1 MIINTLA
8 DYYDYLVEKQ
18 EIPAFGWSNEK
29 VSHAILLNKDG
40 QIASIVSLKKT
51 NKKGKEYVEKME
63 VPEHKVKTSGI
74 VPQFMCDSESSLLGI
89 VVTKEAERKNKEV
102 ERAKKSFM
110 ASVDLH
116 HRVLEGV
123 DSDIAKRVLA
133 YFDTWNP
140 EEAYQNKHVISFLK
154 ESGIKSFLI
163 FADADTGRAAF
174 EDPKIREAWIR
185 HRNRE
190 NADVKLTL
198 CLDKGDY
205 ELPERLHPK
214 IKGIPKANPS
224 GASLIS
230 FNSNAFESYG
240 KNEAQGFNAPI
251 SKINTFK
258 YSSVLN
264 YLLSNKRNTVNLGN
278 TTVVFW
284 AEEAEHECESCF
296 DEMIECEITEDDI
309 KSLYNSLAI
318 GNPIEWKKS
327 IIAYD
332 NPFYVLGV
340 TPNNSRISI
349 RFFLQN
355 KFGRVIKNVLEHYL
369 RLEIIQPYNG
379 HSVLSLS
386 KLMNETVR
394 FADNDNKKDNKIDKQ
409 SESLR
414 EKMLTSLLLG
424 GSYPAELLQVIIS
437 RIRAEQSLGHNGWEK
452 AAIIKAFLLNNYK
465 EYVYL
470 KEVATVSLNM
480 ESRNEAYVLGRLFA
494 VLEDIQRRAS
504 KTKLN
509 VTIKDRFFS
518 SAAATPRVVFPQ
530 LLKLSQSHMKK
541 LNESSYVHYDKLIG
555 ELIDKLE
562 NTSFP
567 PHLSLEDQG
576 TFYLGY
582 YHQERAIFTGN
593 KQSNIEEEEA
603 E

>member
-18 EIPAFGWSNEK
+18 EIPAFGWSNER

-110 ASVDLH
+110 ASVELH

-190 NADVKLTL
+190 NADVMLTL

-240 KNEAQGFNAPI
+240 KNEAQGLNAPI

-278 TTVVFW
+278 ITVVFW

-318 GNPIEWKKS
+318 GNPIEWKK
-327 IIAYD
+327 ILPKYGFGYD
-332 NPFYVLGV
+332 
-340 TPNNSRISI
+340 
-349 RFFLQN
+349 
-355 KFGRVIKNVLEHYL
+355 FGL
-369 RLEIIQPYNG
+369 RNMKVEK
-379 HSVLSLS
+379 SELS
-386 KLMNETVR
+386 KKAKFLITFPKPKVPPEC
-394 FADNDNKKDNKIDKQ
+394 FYAILYIDKGEYNYYTLELDLGSPKIFETGGGIICGQ
-409 SESLR
+409 KGSQHINYGRRCIEDLDEFDKKVQDIIDGKKYNCNEMMQNIDFNAASE
-414 EKMLTSLLLG
+414 ELG
-424 GSYPAELLQVIIS
+424 MTED
-437 RIRAEQSLGHNGWEK
+437 E
-452 AAIIKAFLLNNYK
+452 
-465 EYVYL
+465 L
-470 KEVATVSLNM
+470 KEKC
-480 ESRNEAYVLGRLFA
+480 
-494 VLEDIQRRAS
+494 I
-504 KTKLN
+504 
-509 VTIKDRFFS
+509 
-518 SAAATPRVVFPQ
+518 
-530 LLKLSQSHMKK
+530 
-541 LNESSYVHYDKLIG
+541 
-555 ELIDKLE
+555 
-562 NTSFP
+562 
-567 PHLSLEDQG
+567 
-576 TFYLGY
+576 
-582 YHQERAIFTGN
+582 IF
-593 KQSNIEEEEA
+593 
-603 E
+603 

>member
-8 DYYDYLVEKQ
+8 DYYDHLVEKQ
-18 EIPAFGWSNEK
+18 EISAIGWGKEK
-29 VSHAILLNKDG
+29 VSHAILLNKEG
-40 QIASIVSLKKT
+40 QIASIVSLKKL
-51 NKKGKEYVEKME
+51 NQKGKEYVERME

-74 VPQFMCDSESSLLGI
+74 VPQFLCDSESSLLGVAVI
-89 VVTKEAERKNKEV
+89 KEEGKRDKEID
-102 ERAKKSFM
+102 RAKKSFK
-110 ASVDLH
+110 ASAEFH
-116 HRVLEGV
+116 HKVLDGV
-123 DSDIAKRVLA
+123 DSEIARRVLA
-133 YFDTWNP
+133 YFDNWNP
-140 EEAYQNKHVISFLK
+140 DDAYQNEQVISFLK
-154 ESGIKSFLI
+154 ESGNKSFLI
-163 FADADTGRAAF
+163 FADADTGIAAF
-174 EDPKIREAWIR
+174 NDPRIKEAWIK

-190 NADVKLTL
+190 DADAKLTL
-198 CLDKGDY
+198 CLDMGDY
-205 ELPERLHPK
+205 ELPAILHPK

-240 KNEAQGFNAPI
+240 KNEAQGLNAPI
-251 SKINTFK
+251 SKSNTFK

-264 YLLSNKRNTVNLGN
+264 YLLSDKRNMVYLGD

-284 AEEAEHECESCF
+284 AEGAEHECESCF

-309 KSLYNSLAI
+309 KSLYTALAK
-318 GNPIEWKKS
+318 GKPIEWKK
-327 IIAYD
+327 ATLVYD

-355 KFGRVIKNVLEHYL
+355 RFGEVIKNVLEHYL
-369 RLEIIQPYNG
+369 RLEIQQPYDR

-386 KLMNETVR
+386 GLMDETVKAIDR
-394 FADNDNKKDNKIDKQ
+394 KEGKKDTQ

-414 EKMLTSLLLG
+414 EKMLTSILLG
-424 GSYPAELLQVIIS
+424 GRYPAELFQAVIS
-437 RIRAEQSLGHNGWEK
+437 RIRAEQALGRNGWEK

-465 EYVYL
+465 DHVYL
-470 KEVATVSLNM
+470 KEVATVSLNT

-494 VLEDIQRRAS
+494 VLEDVQRRAS

-530 LLKLSQSHMKK
+530 LLKLSQNHMKK
-541 LNESSYVHYDKLIG
+541 LNESSYVYYDKLIG
-555 ELIDKLE
+555 ELIDKLD

-576 TFYLGY
+576 VFYLGY